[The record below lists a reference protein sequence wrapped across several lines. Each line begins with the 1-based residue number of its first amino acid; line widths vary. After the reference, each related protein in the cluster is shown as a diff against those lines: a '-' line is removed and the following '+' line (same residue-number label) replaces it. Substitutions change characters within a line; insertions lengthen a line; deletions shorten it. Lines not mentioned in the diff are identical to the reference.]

1 MHPSC
6 EFVGMLRGFPPAAPF
21 EDDYGKYVAA
31 LRGLK
36 PRQNAAAE
44 LLILKLQLERARQW
58 KRLN

>member
-6 EFVGMLRGFPPAAPF
+6 LFVGMLRGFPPAVPF
-21 EDDYGKYVAA
+21 EDDYGKHVAA

-44 LLILKLQLERARQW
+44 LLILKLQLERAR
-58 KRLN
+58 